1 MDPCSVTKTS
11 TLERSDDHK
20 RRRPSKSDV
29 GFAKRPRLEECV
41 PQLSFLS
48 LPPEIRNMIYRH
60 LGRVKTHNIRIVGR
74 GINFHY
80 EPAFNFQLQRHRFRG
95 ALHPRCTTKFDTAIA
110 STCRLIHQETR
121 AVLYGRL
128 FFLPR
133 MEDAASWLL
142 NIGPQNRALLRGIRL
157 TTRVKDTH
165 PACSYDYVATDR
177 DRYRQVSKLV
187 SGLLANSSGL
197 ECLGFQYLFNP
208 SNPPILSH
216 AREEWINK
224 AYRIAEELYV
234 DFQSFFAE
242 ALARGRRPS
251 QMCDIVHINWEIF
264 QDREW
269 MSLETEDNR
278 LEDSQTV
285 DAMNAFGDHLNWL
298 LELHSKGLGHPS
310 PSSSSLS
317 SIKVGMNICRYLQ
330 QSTAISCEAGQ
341 RSVPHRN
348 PTRNLRRR
356 GSRRTIS
363 NTQSLKEG

>member
-1 MDPCSVTKTS
+1 MDTCSVTKFS
-11 TLERSDDHK
+11 TLARPDDHK
-20 RRRPSKSDV
+20 RRRPSESYV
-29 GFAKRPRLEECV
+29 GFAKRRRMEECV

-48 LPPEIRNMIYRH
+48 LSPEIRNMIYRH
-60 LGRVKTHNIRIVGR
+60 LGLFTTQNVRIVGR
-74 GINFHY
+74 GINVHY
-80 EPAFNFQLQRHRFRG
+80 EPTFNFQLKRHRFRG
-95 ALHPRCTTKFDTAIA
+95 ALHPRCTTKFDAAIA
-110 STCRLIHQETR
+110 STCRQIHQETR
-121 AVLYGRL
+121 AVLYGRF

-142 NIGPQNRALLRGIRL
+142 NIGLQNRAFLRGIRL

-165 PACSYDYVATDR
+165 PACSYDYVTTDR
-177 DRYRQVSKLV
+177 DRYRQVAKLV
-187 SGLLANSSGL
+187 SGLLAASSGL

-242 ALARGRRPS
+242 ALALGRRPS
-251 QMCDIVHINWEIF
+251 EMCDIVHINWEIF

-278 LEDSQTV
+278 LEDSQTI
-285 DAMNAFGDHLNWL
+285 DAINAFGDHLNWL

-317 SIKVGMNICRYLQ
+317 SIKVGMNICRYVAL
-330 QSTAISCEAGQ
+330 
-341 RSVPHRN
+341 
-348 PTRNLRRR
+348 
-356 GSRRTIS
+356 
-363 NTQSLKEG
+363 

>member
-1 MDPCSVTKTS
+1 MDTCSQTKS
-11 TLERSDDHK
+11 SALARSDDHK
-20 RRRPSKSDV
+20 RRRPLESDV

-60 LGRVKTHNIRIVGR
+60 LGLFKTHNIRIVGR
-74 GINFHY
+74 GINVHY
-80 EPAFNFQLQRHRFRG
+80 EPTFNFQLQRHRFRG
-95 ALHPRCTTKFDTAIA
+95 ALHPRCTIKLDTAIA

-157 TTRVKDTH
+157 TARVKDTH

-187 SGLLANSSGL
+187 SVLLANSS
-197 ECLGFQYLFNP
+197 
-208 SNPPILSH
+208 
-216 AREEWINK
+216 
-224 AYRIAEELYV
+224 ELYV

-278 LEDSQTV
+278 LEDSQTI
-285 DAMNAFGDHLNWL
+285 DAINAFGDHLNWL
-298 LELHSKGLGHPS
+298 LELHSKDIWNRAPLCPAK
-310 PSSSSLS
+310 L
-317 SIKVGMNICRYLQ
+317 VRD
-330 QSTAISCEAGQ
+330 QSHIAIPPE
-341 RSVPHRN
+341 
-348 PTRNLRRR
+348 
-356 GSRRTIS
+356 IS
-363 NTQSLKEG
+363 DEGVREELHQTHKA

>member
-1 MDPCSVTKTS
+1 
-11 TLERSDDHK
+11 
-20 RRRPSKSDV
+20 
-29 GFAKRPRLEECV
+29 
-41 PQLSFLS
+41 
-48 LPPEIRNMIYRH
+48 
-60 LGRVKTHNIRIVGR
+60 
-74 GINFHY
+74 
-80 EPAFNFQLQRHRFRG
+80 
-95 ALHPRCTTKFDTAIA
+95 
-110 STCRLIHQETR
+110 
-121 AVLYGRL
+121 
-128 FFLPR
+128 

-142 NIGPQNRALLRGIRL
+142 NIGPKNRALLRGIRL

-165 PACSYDYVATDR
+165 PACSYDYVTTDR
-177 DRYRQVSKLV
+177 DRYRQVAKLV

-208 SNPPILSH
+208 SNPPILSY

-224 AYRIAEELYV
+224 AYKIAEELYV

-269 MSLETEDNR
+269 MSLETEDSR
-278 LEDSQTV
+278 LEDSQTI

-317 SIKVGMNICRYLQ
+317 SIKVGMNICRYVAL
-330 QSTAISCEAGQ
+330 
-341 RSVPHRN
+341 
-348 PTRNLRRR
+348 
-356 GSRRTIS
+356 
-363 NTQSLKEG
+363 